1 MRIYPEDSFERFEF
15 DVIREHIEAYCKNP
29 LSKEKALQLE
39 PSFDQLEP
47 LLEVLQQSAEYKMAL
62 ETSGGFPAHQFPD
75 LQRELSLLAVTN
87 AVLSE
92 KQVCNI
98 RDVSSTVNQLCQ
110 YLDGRKIIYPAICKL
125 FQQVHYTKVVIEKI
139 DKIVD
144 ATGIVKSTASKE
156 LMHIRQSLYQARK
169 DLDRAFRNQM
179 TRLKKL
185 GYLADTEESVHN
197 GRRVL
202 AVVAER
208 KREVKG
214 LVQGSS
220 ETGKTTFIEPLET
233 VDLNNDVFDLEA
245 LEKREIIRI
254 LRELTAQLQ
263 AHLSL
268 IQAYQDILVEMDFIR
283 AKSLLA
289 IDLNAVLPQVVKY
302 PQVDLQEA
310 YHPILLLQNKK
321 TGKKVIPM
329 QSKLDHQK
337 RILVI
342 SGPNAGGKSIS
353 LKTIGLLQMML
364 QAGLLVPVK
373 ENSVMGI
380 FSQLLADIGDNQSI
394 EYELSTYSSRLKKMD
409 FFMKFSDKRT
419 LFLIDEF
426 GTGTDPELGGA
437 LAEVLLEELEKMNAK
452 GVITTHYA
460 NIKLAADRLNGT
472 INASMVF
479 DDETLQPLYQLKI
492 GQPGSSYTFVIAEK
506 AGINKD
512 IIQRAKQKVSNDKV
526 SLDIMLI
533 ELQKKQQDL
542 QNQLRV
548 SVEKENLAQE
558 AKIRF
563 DDFNQKWKE
572 KLDAKKANQEQVNKQ
587 LEAGRKFQLLVNEWE
602 KTKDKKEAI
611 QKLIKVLT
619 GEKKK
624 KIEAQQI
631 KKNQKE
637 SQSASLVELKPIVVG
652 SKVRLLNGK
661 QTGIVEEIIDKKVYV
676 TFGLLKTVAGIDK
689 LQLVEP

>member
-29 LSKEKALQLE
+29 LSKEKAILLE
-39 PSFDQLEP
+39 PNFDQLEP
-47 LLEVLQQSAEYKMAL
+47 LMEVLQQSAEYKMAL
-62 ETSGGFPAHQFPD
+62 EHSGGFPAHQFPD
-75 LQRELSLLAVTN
+75 LQRELSLLSVSN
-87 AVLSE
+87 SVLVE

-110 YLDGRKIIYPAICKL
+110 YLEGRKTIYPAICKL
-125 FQQVHYTKVVIEKI
+125 FQSVHYTKSVIETI

-144 ATGIVKSTASKE
+144 ASGIVKSNASKE
-156 LMHIRQSLYQARK
+156 LMNIRQSLYQARR
-169 DLDRAFRNQM
+169 DLDRAFRNQIAK
-179 TRLKKL
+179 LKKL
-185 GYLADTEESVHN
+185 GYLADTEESVYN

-202 AVVAER
+202 AVMSER

-220 ETGKTTFIEPLET
+220 ETGKTAFIEPLET
-233 VDLNNDVFDLEA
+233 VDLNNEVFELEA
-245 LEKREIIRI
+245 MEKREIIRI
-254 LRELTAQLQ
+254 LRELTAQLRN
-263 AHLSL
+263 HRTL
-268 IQAYQDILVEMDFIR
+268 IQAYQDVLVEMDFIR

-321 TGKKVIPM
+321 SVKKVIPM
-329 QSKLDHQK
+329 QAKLDHQK
-337 RILVI
+337 RIMVI

-353 LKTIGLLQMML
+353 LKTVGLLQMML
-364 QAGLLVPVK
+364 QSGLLIPVK

-380 FSQLLADIGDNQSI
+380 FSRLLADIGDNQSI

-409 FFMKFSDKRT
+409 FFLKYADKRT

-437 LAEVLLEELEKMNAK
+437 LAEVLLEELEKINAK

-460 NIKLAADRLNGT
+460 NIKLAADLLKGT
-472 INASMVF
+472 FNASMVF
-479 DDETLQPLYQLKI
+479 DDETLQPLFQLKI

-506 AGINKD
+506 AGISTE
-512 IIQRAKQKVSNDKV
+512 IIQRAKQKVSKDKV
-526 SLDIMLI
+526 SLDRMLI
-533 ELQKKQQDL
+533 DLQKKQQDL

-548 SVEKENLAQE
+548 SIQKESIADE
-558 AKIRF
+558 SKARF
-563 DDFNQKWKE
+563 DELNQKWKD
-572 KLDAKKANQEQVNKQ
+572 KLEAKKANQEQINKQ
-587 LEAGRKFQLLVNEWE
+587 MEAGRKFQLLVNEWE

-611 QKLIKVLT
+611 QKMIKVLT

-631 KKNQKE
+631 KKNQKVKAIE
-637 SQSASLVELKPIVVG
+637 VAKPIVVG

>member
-15 DVIREHIEAYCKNP
+15 DLIREHIEAYCKNP
-29 LSKEKALQLE
+29 IAKEKAIQLE
-39 PSFDQLEP
+39 PNFDQLEP
-47 LLEVLQQSAEYKMAL
+47 LMEVLQQSAEYKMAL
-62 ETSGGFPAHQFPD
+62 AHSGGFPAHQFPD
-75 LQRELSLLAVTN
+75 LQRELSLLSVSN
-87 AVLSE
+87 SVLTE

-110 YLDGRKIIYPAICKL
+110 YLEGRKTIYPAICKL
-125 FQQVHYTKVVIEKI
+125 FHQVHYTKVVIETI

-144 ATGIVKSTASKE
+144 ATGIVKSNASKE
-156 LMHIRQSLYQARK
+156 LMNIRQSLYQARR
-169 DLDRAFRNQM
+169 DLDRAFRNQIAK
-179 TRLKKL
+179 LKKL
-185 GYLADTEESVHN
+185 GYLADTEESVYN

-202 AVVAER
+202 AVMSER

-220 ETGKTTFIEPLET
+220 ETGKTAFIEPLET
-233 VDLNNDVFDLEA
+233 VDLNNEVFELEA
-245 LEKREIIRI
+245 MEKREIIRI
-254 LRELTAQLQ
+254 LRELTAQLRN
-263 AHLSL
+263 HRTL
-268 IQAYQDILVEMDFIR
+268 IQAYQDVLVEMDFIR

-321 TGKKVIPM
+321 AGKKVIPM
-329 QSKLDHQK
+329 QAKLDHQK
-337 RILVI
+337 RIMVI

-353 LKTIGLLQMML
+353 LKTVGLLQMML
-364 QAGLLVPVK
+364 QSGLLIPVK

-380 FSQLLADIGDNQSI
+380 FSRLLADIGDNQSI

-409 FFMKFSDKRT
+409 FFLKYADKRT

-437 LAEVLLEELEKMNAK
+437 LAEVLLEELEKINAK

-460 NIKLAADRLNGT
+460 NIKLAADQLKGT
-472 INASMVF
+472 FNASMVF
-479 DDETLQPLYQLKI
+479 DDETLQPLFQLKI

-506 AGINKD
+506 AGISKE
-512 IIQRAKQKVSNDKV
+512 IIQRAKQKVSKDKV
-526 SLDIMLI
+526 SLDRMLI
-533 ELQKKQQDL
+533 DLQKKQQDL
-542 QNQLRV
+542 QNQLRI
-548 SVEKENLAQE
+548 SIQKESIADE
-558 AKIRF
+558 SKARF
-563 DDFNQKWKE
+563 DELNQKWKD
-572 KLDAKKANQEQVNKQ
+572 KLEAKKANQEQVNKQ
-587 LEAGRKFQLLVNEWE
+587 MEAGRKFQLLVSEWE

-611 QKLIKVLT
+611 QKMIKVLT
-619 GEKKK
+619 SEKKK

-631 KKNQKE
+631 KKNQKVKAIE
-637 SQSASLVELKPIVVG
+637 VAKPIVVG

>member
-29 LSKEKALQLE
+29 LSKEKAILLE
-39 PSFDQLEP
+39 PNFDQLEP
-47 LLEVLQQSAEYKMAL
+47 LMEVLQQSAEYKMAL
-62 ETSGGFPAHQFPD
+62 AHSGGFPAHQFPD
-75 LQRELSLLAVTN
+75 LQRELSLLSVSN
-87 AVLSE
+87 SVLVE

-110 YLDGRKIIYPAICKL
+110 YLEGRKTIYPAICKL
-125 FQQVHYTKVVIEKI
+125 FLTVHYTKVVIETI

-144 ATGIVKSTASKE
+144 ASGIVKSNASKE
-156 LMHIRQSLYQARK
+156 LMNIRQSLYQARR
-169 DLDRAFRNQM
+169 DLDRAFRNQIAK
-179 TRLKKL
+179 LKKL
-185 GYLADTEESVHN
+185 GYLADTEESVYN

-202 AVVAER
+202 AVMSER

-220 ETGKTTFIEPLET
+220 ETGKTAFIEPLET
-233 VDLNNDVFDLEA
+233 VDLNNEVFELEA
-245 LEKREIIRI
+245 MEKREIIRI
-254 LRELTAQLQ
+254 LRELTAQLRN
-263 AHLSL
+263 HRTL
-268 IQAYQDILVEMDFIR
+268 IQAYQDVLVEMDFIR

-321 TGKKVIPM
+321 SGKKVIPM
-329 QSKLDHQK
+329 QAKLDHQK
-337 RILVI
+337 RIMVI

-353 LKTIGLLQMML
+353 LKTVGLLQMML
-364 QAGLLVPVK
+364 QSGLLIPVK

-380 FSQLLADIGDNQSI
+380 FSRLLADIGDNQSI

-409 FFMKFSDKRT
+409 FFLKYADKRT

-437 LAEVLLEELEKMNAK
+437 LAEVLLEELEKINAK

-460 NIKLAADRLNGT
+460 NIKLAADLLKGT
-472 INASMVF
+472 FNASMVF
-479 DDETLQPLYQLKI
+479 DDETLQPLFQLKI

-506 AGINKD
+506 AGINTE
-512 IIQRAKQKVSNDKV
+512 IIQRAKQKVSKDKV
-526 SLDIMLI
+526 SLDRMLI
-533 ELQKKQQDL
+533 DLQKKQQDL

-548 SVEKENLAQE
+548 SIQKESIADE
-558 AKIRF
+558 SKARF
-563 DDFNQKWKE
+563 DELNQKWKD
-572 KLDAKKANQEQVNKQ
+572 KLEAKKANQEQINKQ
-587 LEAGRKFQLLVNEWE
+587 MEAGRKFQLLVNEWE

-611 QKLIKVLT
+611 QKMIKVLT

-631 KKNQKE
+631 KKNQKVKAIE
-637 SQSASLVELKPIVVG
+637 VAKPIVVG

>member
-29 LSKEKALQLE
+29 LSKEKAILLE
-39 PSFDQLEP
+39 PNFDQLEP
-47 LLEVLQQSAEYKMAL
+47 LMEVLQQSAEYKMAL
-62 ETSGGFPAHQFPD
+62 AHSGGFPAHQFPD
-75 LQRELSLLAVTN
+75 LQRELSLLSVSN
-87 AVLSE
+87 SVLVE

-110 YLDGRKIIYPAICKL
+110 YLEGRKTIYPAICKL
-125 FQQVHYTKVVIEKI
+125 FQSVHYTKSVIETI

-144 ATGIVKSTASKE
+144 ASGIVKSNASKE
-156 LMHIRQSLYQARK
+156 LMNIRQSLYQARR
-169 DLDRAFRNQM
+169 DLDRAFRNQIAK
-179 TRLKKL
+179 LKKL
-185 GYLADTEESVHN
+185 GYLADTEESVYN

-202 AVVAER
+202 AVMSER

-220 ETGKTTFIEPLET
+220 ETGKTAFIEPLET
-233 VDLNNDVFDLEA
+233 VDLNNEVFELEA
-245 LEKREIIRI
+245 MEKREIIRI
-254 LRELTAQLQ
+254 LRELTAQLRN
-263 AHLSL
+263 HRTL
-268 IQAYQDILVEMDFIR
+268 IQAYQDVLVEMDFIR

-321 TGKKVIPM
+321 SVKKVIPM
-329 QSKLDHQK
+329 QAKLDHQK
-337 RILVI
+337 RIMVI

-353 LKTIGLLQMML
+353 LKTVGLLQMML
-364 QAGLLVPVK
+364 QSGLLIPVK

-380 FSQLLADIGDNQSI
+380 FSRLLADIGDNQSI

-409 FFMKFSDKRT
+409 FFLKYADKRT

-437 LAEVLLEELEKMNAK
+437 LAEVLLEELEKINAK

-460 NIKLAADRLNGT
+460 NIKLAADLLKGT
-472 INASMVF
+472 FNASMVF
-479 DDETLQPLYQLKI
+479 DDETLQPLFQLKI

-506 AGINKD
+506 AGISKE
-512 IIQRAKQKVSNDKV
+512 IIHRAKQKVSKDKV
-526 SLDIMLI
+526 SLDRMLI
-533 ELQKKQQDL
+533 DLQKKQQDL

-548 SVEKENLAQE
+548 SIQKESIADE
-558 AKIRF
+558 SKARF
-563 DDFNQKWKE
+563 DELNQKWKD
-572 KLDAKKANQEQVNKQ
+572 KLEAKKANQEQINKQ
-587 LEAGRKFQLLVNEWE
+587 MEAGRKFQLLVNEWE

-611 QKLIKVLT
+611 QKMIKVLT

-631 KKNQKE
+631 KKNQKVKAIE
-637 SQSASLVELKPIVVG
+637 VAKPIVVG